1 MKSKHHRRAPAVA
14 APQIHDRRAPG
25 PGRPGMIDAVVDDP
39 LDGARIVV
47 RRSVMHDPLA
57 AMHAARQIDDA
68 QYHAGR
74 RWQRAIEV
82 AQIGGLH
89 GIDTTRERVDG
100 GPIARATISDRQAKA
115 LQYLAWSRG
124 LLGKL
129 SYELIH
135 DVLGRGLTVRQA
147 AAERGRASEWDVR
160 HAGRTFRDALTLL
173 AVTKR

>member
-25 PGRPGMIDAVVDDP
+25 PGRP
-39 LDGARIVV
+39 
-47 RRSVMHDPLA
+47 
-57 AMHAARQIDDA
+57 
-68 QYHAGR
+68 
-74 RWQRAIEV
+74 
-82 AQIGGLH
+82 
-89 GIDTTRERVDG
+89 

>member
-39 LDGARIVV
+39 LDG
-47 RRSVMHDPLA
+47 
-57 AMHAARQIDDA
+57 ARQIDDA

-147 AAERGRASEWDVR
+147 AAERGRASEGDVR